1 MEDQKI
7 IDLFWNRN
15 EAAISSASKQY
26 GRYCHSIAFRILHNE
41 EDSAECVNDTWYQA
55 WNTIPPTRPQY
66 LSAFFGKI
74 TRNLAINT
82 FKSGHTARRGGNMI
96 AQPLEELEECLEA
109 SSNDVEE
116 KIDEKLLRETLNHF
130 LEQLPE
136 KDRILFV
143 RRYFYVDSVREIAQS
158 MGMKESNVKVTLF
171 RIREKLKSC
180 LLKEGLV

>member
-1 MEDQKI
+1 
-7 IDLFWNRN
+7 
-15 EAAISSASKQY
+15 
-26 GRYCHSIAFRILHNE
+26 
-41 EDSAECVNDTWYQA
+41 
-55 WNTIPPTRPQY
+55 
-66 LSAFFGKI
+66 
-74 TRNLAINT
+74 
-82 FKSGHTARRGGNMI
+82 MI